1 MSRRGEKLK
10 HGSESYLST
19 PSSPRRPSKMSF
31 LTPMETHLMVGF
43 KYLFSEETPTLI
55 QNKKESDT
63 YIENLK
69 VRMTKET
76 DLDII
81 ALHTHSIA
89 CSTRAN
95 TMRDFILAY
104 RNSAPYKKRM
114 THISRLT
121 KELNLPKLRTDAMK
135 AEAQKNSTQEAW
147 EQWVAHRM
155 ALPSAPK
162 V

>member
-1 MSRRGEKLK
+1 MMLLSK
-10 HGSESYLST
+10 H
-19 PSSPRRPSKMSF
+19 PRRPSSPLCSLKMSF
-31 LTPMETHLMVGF
+31 LTPMQMHLMVGF
-43 KYLFSEETPTLI
+43 KYLFSEETATLI
-55 QNKKESDT
+55 QNKKETDA

-69 VRMTKET
+69 VRTMKET
-76 DLDII
+76 DPDII
-81 ALHTHSIA
+81 ALNTHSIE

-114 THISRLT
+114 TRINRLT
-121 KELNLPKLRTDAMK
+121 KELNLPKWRADAMK
-135 AEAQKNSTQEAW
+135 AEAQKNSTQESW

-155 ALPSAPK
+155 ALPSAPQ

>member
-1 MSRRGEKLK
+1 
-10 HGSESYLST
+10 
-19 PSSPRRPSKMSF
+19 MSF
-31 LTPMETHLMVGF
+31 LTPTQKHLMVGF
-43 KYLFSEETPTLI
+43 KYLFSEETETLI
-55 QNKKESDT
+55 KNKKETDA

-69 VRMTKET
+69 LRTMKET
-76 DLDII
+76 DPDIV
-81 ALHTHSIA
+81 ALNTHSIE

-114 THISRLT
+114 TRISRLM
-121 KELNLPKLRTDAMK
+121 KELNLPKWRADDMK